1 MAVYSSMLGV
11 ASQMSNM
18 AHVQLVNKLAL
29 YTIIGKSMCIICLLR
44 ICKHAKKDIYS
55 HYEIFVPNHFLVNVF
70 WVWSNVSNKD

>member
-29 YTIIGKSMCIICLLR
+29 YTIIGKSMCIICLLSR
-44 ICKHAKKDIYS
+44 CKHAKKDIYS
-55 HYEIFVPNHFLVNVF
+55 H
-70 WVWSNVSNKD
+70 